1 MKGRWET
8 YDVAW
13 PASCLDSLNHLQY
26 FRPTT
31 WQPTTP
37 DNAKWFSAIGY
48 YYGRMLRDS
57 LRVPVGLICNAIG
70 GSPTESWVDRNTLET
85 RFPAILR
92 NWLHNDFIQDWVRG
106 RAAKNLT
113 NENTRLGRHPYE
125 PCYLYE
131 SGILPLQKYPI
142 KGVVWYQGESN
153 AHNKDA
159 HSELF
164 KLLVDSWRTNWSNP
178 RMPFY
183 FVQLSSLNRP
193 SWPWFRYSQL
203 ELMKHIDNTGMA
215 VTSDCG
221 DSLNVHPKR
230 KQPVGERLARWALC
244 KTYGMALTP
253 SGPIYKG
260 VVREGDALVV
270 SFDYADA
277 LTTSD
282 GKSPSTFEIA
292 EEEGMYYPATAVVS
306 GNTVRL
312 TSPAVKHPR
321 FVRYGWQPFTRANL
335 VNGDALPASTFRGE
349 VQ

>member
-1 MKGRWET
+1 
-8 YDVAW
+8 
-13 PASCLDSLNHLQY
+13 
-26 FRPTT
+26 
-31 WQPTTP
+31 
-37 DNAKWFSAIGY
+37 
-48 YYGRMLRDS
+48 
-57 LRVPVGLICNAIG
+57 
-70 GSPTESWVDRNTLET
+70 
-85 RFPAILR
+85 
-92 NWLHNDFIQDWVRG
+92 
-106 RAAKNLT
+106 
-113 NENTRLGRHPYE
+113 
-125 PCYLYE
+125 
-131 SGILPLQKYPI
+131 
-142 KGVVWYQGESN
+142 
-153 AHNKDA
+153 
-159 HSELF
+159 
-164 KLLVDSWRTNWSNP
+164 
-178 RMPFY
+178 MPFY

-230 KQPVGERLARWALC
+230 KLPVGERLARWALC
-244 KTYGMALTP
+244 KTYGKTITP
-253 SGPIYKG
+253 SGPVYKA